1 MSRFKQGFALSL
13 TFLRLVHLSFDSFD
27 CRLVTWHHSTKLLIR
42 KIDFMDLNFE
52 MKQGLSELASLKDAT
67 NIVQY
72 QASDLY
78 DLESLISLCSFKL
91 IIALRSTET
100 HNIALKNVTL
110 FRSEI

>member
-1 MSRFKQGFALSL
+1 
-13 TFLRLVHLSFDSFD
+13 
-27 CRLVTWHHSTKLLIR
+27 
-42 KIDFMDLNFE
+42 MDLNFE

-110 FRSEI
+110 FRSEIWASCKIFWITIVTANTIEFSIRLKNW